1 MAFSA
6 EQKLAIQDMVAK
18 AVEEDKAKQADTL
31 KFSRE
36 MLIGQAKA
44 RQERDGVSDG

>member
-6 EQKLAIQDMVAK
+6 EQKLAIKEIVAK
-18 AVEEDKAKQADTL
+18 AVEEDRAKQADTL

-36 MLIGQAKA
+36 MLI
-44 RQERDGVSDG
+44 E